1 MLITFYSS
9 VFLRIIFAFSL
20 YLEGTDLKRATQ
32 RVALNS
38 RYDKLGF
45 PDIIH

>member
-1 MLITFYSS
+1 MLII
-9 VFLRIIFAFSL
+9 VLFLQFFENFVRFSL
-20 YLEGTDLKRATQ
+20 ISKDSIKKGATQ